1 MQRRQTPEE
10 AAQEYANECERES
23 GSTSSQE
30 GDGDNRRN
38 ERLPNPAQVLSK
50 EITSWFSRS
59 GRFNRTQFD
68 ATRLSTQGEDC
79 VCLYFRGMATYPAVP
94 TAATLRFQWIN
105 PEGLDV
111 SVLDASGNTMVATM
125 SKPEQMPDYRT
136 WCRTVLGRLQPA
148 PTTARSLLRRVDDI
162 IAAL

>member
-10 AAQEYANECERES
+10 AAQEYANECEREG

-30 GDGDNRRN
+30 GGGGDRRN

-50 EITSWFSRS
+50 EITSFFSRS
-59 GRFNRTQFD
+59 GRFNKKAFD

-79 VCLYFRGMATYPAVP
+79 VCLYFRGMATYPDFPA
-94 TAATLRFQWIN
+94 AATLRFQWIN

-111 SVLDASGNTMVATM
+111 SVLDANGNLLLDIM
-125 SKPEQMPDYRT
+125 SKPAHVPDYRT
-136 WCRTVLGRLQPA
+136 WCRTVLGKLQPT
-148 PTTARSLLRRVDDI
+148 PTARSLLRRVDDM